1 METRIAAI
9 SIIVEEPASVEALN
23 AILHEYAAGILGRM
37 GIPYREKNL
46 SIICLAIDAPLDVIN
61 ALTGKLGRL
70 PGVNAKAVY
79 SRSGKS
85 E

>member
-9 SIIVEEPASVEALN
+9 SIIVEDPSSVELLN
-23 AILHEYAAGILGRM
+23 GILHEYAACILGRM

-46 SIICLAIDAPLDVIN
+46 NIICLALDAPLDTIN
-61 ALTGKLGRL
+61 AMTGKLGRL

-79 SRSGKS
+79 SRSEK
-85 E
+85 